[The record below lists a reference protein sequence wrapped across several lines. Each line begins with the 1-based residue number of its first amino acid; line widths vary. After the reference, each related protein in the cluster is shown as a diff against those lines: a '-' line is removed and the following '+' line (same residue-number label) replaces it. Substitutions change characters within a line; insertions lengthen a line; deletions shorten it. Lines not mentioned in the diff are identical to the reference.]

1 MKKFLKVLI
10 TLIIIAAIGYI
21 AFRAGLIIA
30 GKLFY

>member
-10 TLIIIAAIGYI
+10 TLIAIGYI